1 MKLSSFSIALSLVG
15 CNGIKGIEIGRPPV
29 NEYQVLPV
37 SLLESHIV
45 LSAKIDLQKIRKP
58 IQLFSAPDVW
68 LQISPKEIS
77 CSKID
82 TQDDILRASFSIVA
96 NMQALFGKKPKPLP
110 PSSSTASVDVQVA
123 EGKKSVLRLPIILG
137 YASIKEKLKKVFKRG
152 QKWEPL
158 EGEPTYRW
166 TVTDVDVYPS
176 GENLVVGVFFIAD
189 SPIVEGPVKVYMRGK
204 PVIDNMQ
211 RIVRIKNPDFTITK
225 KGISIWKGLWWKWKG
240 LWWKSK
246 IEEIK
251 EKVVS
256 KLSYSFGDRVDKLVD
271 DVNGKLKKDLGNGVK
286 NQGTLNYKKVDQL
299 LMLREG
305 IYLSTILEGKFE
317 ITFRM

>member
-15 CNGIKGIEIGRPPV
+15 CVVGCNGIKGIEIGRPPA

-37 SLLESHIV
+37 SPLESHIV
-45 LSAKIDLQKIRKP
+45 LSTKIDLQKIRKP

-96 NMQALFGKKPKPLP
+96 NMQAIFGKKPKPLP

-123 EGKKSVLRLPIILG
+123 EGKKSVLRLPIILE

-225 KGISIWKGLWWKWKG
+225 KVISMWKG

-286 NQGTLNYKKVDQL
+286 SQGTLNYKKVDQL

-305 IYLSTILEGKFE
+305 IYLSTTLEGKFE